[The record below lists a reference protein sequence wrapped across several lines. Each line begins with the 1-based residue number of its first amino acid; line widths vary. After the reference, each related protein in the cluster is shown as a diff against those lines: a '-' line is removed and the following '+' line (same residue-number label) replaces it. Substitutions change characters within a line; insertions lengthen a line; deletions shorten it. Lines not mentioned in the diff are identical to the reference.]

1 MFGVKE
7 LWAMGEPDHGAI
19 IGAVSR
25 LDGKF
30 ESFRDEVMRRLGSQD
45 SDLTMLK
52 TAHNVA
58 AGKGAMAKTFYTALA
73 GGLGAGI
80 VKLVEWLNHAN
91 GAMPPPGTPGTH

>member
-1 MFGVKE
+1 MMVGDQ
-7 LWAMGEPDHGAI
+7 PDHSALLAAI
-19 IGAVSR
+19 AR
-25 LDGKF
+25 LDERVVNFK
-30 ESFRDEVMRRLGSQD
+30 DEVGRRLAAQD
-45 SDLTMLK
+45 VDLTMLK

-80 VKLVEWLNHAN
+80 VKLVEWINHAN

>member
-1 MFGVKE
+1 MFGIGD
-7 LWAMGEPDHGAI
+7 LWTMDQPDHSAI

-30 ESFRDEVMRRLGSQD
+30 ESFRDEVMRRLGAQD

-52 TAHNVA
+52 TAHNISV
-58 AGKGAMAKTFYTALA
+58 GKGTLARTIYVTLA

-80 VKLVEWLNHAN
+80 IKLAEWISQNGHAM
-91 GAMPPPGTPGTH
+91 GPPPGTGTH